1 MNRETVHRLATL
13 GDAKRL
19 FEMRRESII
28 ALAPRGGMPVA
39 EAELWAASLTS
50 VGMKRKLH
58 EWEVWVVELDDVVVG
73 WGAICGDC
81 LEALYVAPD
90 FACHGVGSAL
100 LDRLEALMRERGIA
114 AVCAEASSNAKAFY
128 LRRGYQA
135 AGLQTPD
142 GAWPLTKQLS

>member
-90 FACHGVGSAL
+90 FA
-100 LDRLEALMRERGIA
+100 
-114 AVCAEASSNAKAFY
+114 
-128 LRRGYQA
+128 
-135 AGLQTPD
+135 
-142 GAWPLTKQLS
+142 